1 MSLQFGSGGALG
13 GLFAPS
19 QTPSNQILTTSG
31 WQFHTPSGLQFTAG
45 KSIAYIGKNRDGKH
59 LFYVIGEN
67 PITMIEATTDELI
80 ALGFTITVN
89 PPGYNLKTGE
99 ELQRELDIMRTA
111 VGKELNK
118 EVKL

>member
-1 MSLQFGSGGALG
+1 MSLLG
-13 GLFAPS
+13 GLTSGYAVPQ
-19 QTPSNQILTTSG
+19 QTLSNQTLTTSG
-31 WQFHTPSGLQFTAG
+31 LSNWHVYAPSGLQFTAG
-45 KSIAYIGKNRDGKH
+45 KSIAYIGKNKDGKH